1 MNARAA
7 LRSSI
12 LASVSASM
20 AAALV
25 VEQRVRTVDDARR
38 DRYVR
43 TWAKIALRTLGV
55 EVAHVGE
62 IPAAQGP
69 RLVVANHRS
78 TLDILLMLAT
88 FGGHLLAKGEMEHWP
103 IAGTLAKMAGTLFVD
118 RADAQSGATAIRAMK
133 EKLEK
138 GRLVGVFPEG
148 TTFVGDEV
156 RPFHAGAF
164 MAIARVRGEVL
175 PVGLAYASE
184 DSHYREEPIDEHYA
198 RVAGAR
204 KTHVALSVGAPLA
217 ARGAIAALA
226 EKSRGAVQDQ
236 VHRARA
242 WLGR

>member
-25 VEQRVRTVDDARR
+25 VEQRVRPVDDVRR

-148 TTFVGDEV
+148 RVLASNGRV
-156 RPFHAGAF
+156 HGA
-164 MAIARVRGEVL
+164 VL
-175 PVGLAYASE
+175 
-184 DSHYREEPIDEHYA
+184 
-198 RVAGAR
+198 
-204 KTHVALSVGAPLA
+204 
-217 ARGAIAALA
+217 GAIAKHQP
-226 EKSRGAVQDQ
+226 EPPPR
-236 VHRARA
+236 
-242 WLGR
+242 